1 MIHDQEGWRGTSL
14 PPAAL
19 TLLRWDAKGENTP
32 ITKHDTK
39 LMVTNVFSRRR
50 RGGGGKGFRK
60 ASILLYGR
68 AFVFLKQLFF

>member
-50 RGGGGKGFRK
+50 RGGGERALEK
-60 ASILLYGR
+60 LLFYCMGELLS
-68 AFVFLKQLFF
+68 F

>member
-50 RGGGGKGFRK
+50 RGGGGRALEK
-60 ASILLYGR
+60 LLFYCMGELLS
-68 AFVFLKQLFF
+68 F